1 VHDVP
6 YTVVIPTKDRH
17 EILPVTIGHLLAQ
30 TDPPRRVVV
39 VDASDEPMRLD
50 VEAGDVELVLLQHAP
65 STSAQRNFGLAHVET
80 PLVMFHDDDVELPPN
95 YVETLKR
102 RWAQRGGLE
111 ALGAATGT
119 ATRPAPAGQKLKQFY
134 RRVFQLHIDDPRVT
148 HSTFRLSQ
156 KIRFRLDPAE
166 PVLIPAVST
175 GAVLYRTDLARKHPF
190 DEHFPGYALGE
201 DLDMSVRV
209 AQEAPILHVPDVA
222 YVHPWAEG
230 NRGSARR
237 WYYRGRC
244 DTYFRL
250 KRLDPGPVPAAAFAL
265 SLIGE
270 LIGAAA
276 DSAKERD
283 PSHLGLFVKGL
294 AETLRE
300 RPSGLS

>member
-1 VHDVP
+1 MRDVP
-6 YTVVIPTKDRH
+6 YSVVVPTKDRH

-39 VDASDEPMRLD
+39 VDASDEPIRL
-50 VEAGDVELVLLQHAP
+50 ELESGDVEVLLLRHAP
-65 STSAQRNFGLAHVET
+65 STSAQRNVGVAHVET
-80 PLVMFHDDDVELPPN
+80 PLVMFLDDDVELPPD

-102 RWAQRGGLE
+102 HWAERGGLE
-111 ALGAATGT
+111 ALAAATGT
-119 ATRPAPAGQKLKQFY
+119 AARPAPAGGRLGQLY
-134 RRVFQLHIDDPRVT
+134 RHVFQLHIQDPSAA
-148 HSTFRLSQ
+148 HNTFRLSQ
-156 KIRFRLDPAE
+156 KVRFRIVPAE
-166 PVLIPAVST
+166 PVSIPAVST
-175 GAVLYRTDLARKHPF
+175 MAVLYRTDLARKHPF

-201 DLDMSVRV
+201 DLDMSFRV

-222 YVHPWAEG
+222 YVHAWSEG
-230 NRGSARR
+230 GRGSPRR

-265 SLIGE
+265 SVVGE

-283 PSHLGLFVKGL
+283 PSHVGLFVRGL

-300 RPSGLS
+300 RHRGS

>member
-1 VHDVP
+1 
-6 YTVVIPTKDRH
+6 VIPTKDRH
-17 EILPVTIGHLLAQ
+17 EILPPAIQSLLAQ

-39 VDASDEPMRLD
+39 VDASDDSLRLD
-50 VEAGDVELVLLQHAP
+50 VETGEVELVLLRHAP
-65 STSAQRNFGLAHVET
+65 STSGQRNFGVAHVET
-80 PLVMFHDDDVELPPN
+80 PLVMFLDDDVELPPD

-102 RWAQRGGLE
+102 HWAERGALE
-111 ALGAATGT
+111 ALAAAAGT
-119 ATRPAPAGQKLKQFY
+119 AAWPAPAGGRLGQLY
-134 RRVFQLHIDDPRVT
+134 RLMFQLHIQDPAAA
-148 HSTFRLSQ
+148 HHTFRRSQ
-156 KIRFRLDPAE
+156 KVRFRVVPAE

-175 GAVLYRTDLARKHPF
+175 AAVLYRTDLARKHPF
-190 DEHFPGYALGE
+190 DEHFPGYGLGE
-201 DLDMSVRV
+201 DLDMSFRV
-209 AQEAPILHVPDVA
+209 AREAPILHVPDVQ
-222 YVHPWAEG
+222 YVHAWAEG
-230 NRGSARR
+230 GGGSPRR

-244 DTYFRL
+244 ETYFRL

-283 PSHLGLFVKGL
+283 PSHVGLFVKGL